1 MKAELPTRPELLFR
15 PDAFFL
21 KPWTG
26 WGVLRDIRG
35 RTVDRFECHGQAE
48 ASSRSATSSVTYL
61 YETGRMEELVWNIVS
76 DDEDHYF
83 ANELRGG
90 VEGRGR
96 PVGRDFRW
104 VFQVPMPGRY
114 SKLLSMTAV
123 ATYTLLSPST
133 AMGVTEFRLFG
144 VTLQTMTA
152 FFQHNVEAA
161 A

>member
-1 MKAELPTRPELLFR
+1 MKAEQPTKPELLFR

-26 WGVLRDIRG
+26 WGVLRDLRG
-35 RTVDRFECHGQAE
+35 RSVERFECHGQAE
-48 ASSRSATSSVTYL
+48 ASSRSATSTITYL
-61 YETGRMEELVWNIVS
+61 YESGRVEKLVWNIVS

-83 ANELRGG
+83 ASELRGG

-104 VFQVPMPGRY
+104 VFQMPMPGKY
-114 SKLLSMTAV
+114 GKLLTMTAV

-133 AMGVTEFRLFG
+133 AMGVTKFQLFG
-144 VTLQTMTA
+144 ITLRTLTA
-152 FFQHNVEAA
+152 FFQHKADVAA
-161 A
+161 

>member
-1 MKAELPTRPELLFR
+1 MKAEQPTKPELLFR

-26 WGVLRDIRG
+26 WGVLRDLRG
-35 RTVDRFECHGQAE
+35 RSVERFECHGQAE
-48 ASSRSATSSVTYL
+48 ASSRSATSTITYL
-61 YETGRMEELVWNIVS
+61 YESGRVEKLVWNIVS

-83 ANELRGG
+83 ASELRGG

-104 VFQVPMPGRY
+104 VFQMPMPGKY
-114 SKLLSMTAV
+114 GKLLTMTAV

-133 AMGVTEFRLFG
+133 AMGVTKFQLFG
-144 VTLQTMTA
+144 VTLRTMTA
-152 FFQHNVEAA
+152 FFQHKADVAA
-161 A
+161 